1 MSKLQVLVG
10 MIASGKSTYCKHAA
24 KRGTIIINDDA
35 IVTMVHGGFYKLY
48 KKDLKPLY
56 KSVENHIASTA
67 LAMGK
72 NVVVDRGL
80 NTSHWSRMRWI
91 GISHS
96 MDAIAEAVVFKR
108 EAPEVHARRRFLA
121 DARGYS
127 YEEWLTC
134 AIKHDAVWEEPNT
147 QHEGFDIV
155 KYITWEDIQQ
165 GVIL

>member
-1 MSKLQVLVG
+1 
-10 MIASGKSTYCKHAA
+10 
-24 KRGTIIINDDA
+24 
-35 IVTMVHGGFYKLY
+35 
-48 KKDLKPLY
+48 
-56 KSVENHIASTA
+56 
-67 LAMGK
+67 
-72 NVVVDRGL
+72 
-80 NTSHWSRMRWI
+80 MRWI